1 MDHHTAQTFNLTY
14 PILML
19 EVWRLYH
26 WVWKGMG
33 SPLSVT
39 PHHPQPPPIPL
50 PLALTHPTLLPPITM
65 PPFTLHGRPHG
76 AS

>member
-39 PHHPQPPPIPL
+39 PTTPGHLQFLSH
-50 PLALTHPTLLPPITM
+50 
-65 PPFTLHGRPHG
+65 
-76 AS
+76 